1 MWIRSKI
8 VIAALL
14 LASAVPATSFA
25 DNPLLPKPYVRPVY
39 PYKNLPGVTA
49 PKMAEDEKFQ
59 CRTTTI
65 HLRGFRDGIFWR
77 GLPRLG
83 YVCEQDGVIS
93 ESTSKPN
100 YQYWQYNGP
109 GR

>member
-14 LASAVPATSFA
+14 VASAMPVAALA
-25 DNPLLPKPYVRPVY
+25 DNPLLPQPHVRPVY
-39 PYKNLPGVTA
+39 PYKDLPGVTA
-49 PKMAEDEKFQ
+49 PKMATDEKFQ
-59 CRTTTI
+59 CRTTTVSTY
-65 HLRGFRDGIFWR
+65 GFHGGLLYD

-83 YVCEQDGVIS
+83 YVCEQNGVIS
-93 ESTSKPN
+93 VGTRKPN

-109 GR
+109 DR